1 MKKYSFLVAAALL
14 FSCTFCSCGDD
25 EEEEEEQKPNPQN
38 QVDDQTGKVVDN
50 GGEVNNNPSENNQGE
65 NNQGENNQGENN
77 GGSSDVKLFDKRI
90 TSITFS
96 NTEDGPFTTSYT
108 YNDNGQVAKATN
120 SAEGTFEYAYA
131 DNAIT
136 VTNTYTEEDEDGNEF
151 TEVEKYTLKYQ
162 NGFLYAIEDNGEEGV
177 NDETFSDLKVDG
189 GTITFLS
196 NSLIENEEDEIVVP
210 CKEKYT
216 VVIDDNC
223 IKTLKS
229 EQIEPADRDYAESF
243 DFEYSDVENE
253 FSVDIFALL
262 MSDQIPALTTVKNR
276 LLPSKITNYL
286 KDGNNEQTSVHT
298 ITYEKDSDGY
308 ITKITVNT
316 TNKYT
321 YTNELGEKETE
332 EESYKSEYVIAY

>member
-38 QVDDQTGKVVDN
+38 QVDDQTG
-50 GGEVNNNPSENNQGE
+50 
-65 NNQGENNQGENN
+65 ENN
-77 GGSSDVKLFDKRI
+77 GGSTDVKLFDKRI

-120 SAEGTFEYAYA
+120 SAEGTFEYDYA

-136 VTNTYTEEDEDGNEF
+136 VTNTFTEEDEDGNEF

-162 NGFLYAIEDNGEEGV
+162 NGFLYAIEDNGEEGL
-177 NDETFSDLKVDG
+177 NNETFSDLKVDG
-189 GTITFLS
+189 NTITFLS
-196 NSLIENEEDEIVVP
+196 NSLTEKEEGEIVVP

-216 VVIDDNC
+216 VVIDGNS
-223 IKTLKS
+223 IKTLKYQ
-229 EQIEPADRDYAESF
+229 QIEPADHDYAVSF

-286 KDGNNEQTSVHT
+286 KNGNNEQTSVHT
-298 ITYEKDSDGY
+298 IIYEKDSDGY

>member
-120 SAEGTFEYAYA
+120 SAEGTFEYDYA

-136 VTNTYTEEDEDGNEF
+136 VTNTYTEE
-151 TEVEKYTLKYQ
+151 K
-162 NGFLYAIEDNGEEGV
+162 EETKGTSASSKGAKTG
-177 NDETFSDLKVDG
+177 DDG
-189 GTITFLS
+189 GTL
-196 NSLIENEEDEIVVP
+196 
-210 CKEKYT
+210 C
-216 VVIDDNC
+216 
-223 IKTLKS
+223 
-229 EQIEPADRDYAESF
+229 
-243 DFEYSDVENE
+243 
-253 FSVDIFALL
+253 
-262 MSDQIPALTTVKNR
+262 
-276 LLPSKITNYL
+276 YL
-286 KDGNNEQTSVHT
+286 QV
-298 ITYEKDSDGY
+298 
-308 ITKITVNT
+308 
-316 TNKYT
+316 
-321 YTNELGEKETE
+321 
-332 EESYKSEYVIAY
+332 